1 MKRKQRDRVLEY
13 MMKYG
18 SITPAEAFMELSVSR
33 LSARIYE
40 LKHKDGY
47 HIEKDDMTFKNRFG
61 ETCTYAKYRLV
72 IESA

>member
-18 SITPAEAFMELSVSR
+18 SITPAEAFMELSVS
-33 LSARIYE
+33 S
-40 LKHKDGY
+40 
-47 HIEKDDMTFKNRFG
+47 RFG